1 MVIETCQRFYITLLR
16 FGVPLGFGGPHAAF
30 FSVKEKLKRA
40 IPGQSYSVA
49 ANFVVH
55 NLLKALL
62 SKNRFK
68 NVRSLAKTK
77 HFCLKKH
84 PALIRAKKQK
94 TSV

>member
-49 ANFVVH
+49 ANFV
-55 NLLKALL
+55 KL

-77 HFCLKKH
+77 HLCLKKH